1 MLDTELS
8 RARTRKNR
16 KPGRPTKETL
26 LAEKAEDLAAAI
38 QVEEEA
44 EDLAAAIQLEEEA
57 EDLAITM
64 QVEEEVCLAMPSTY
78 IEPDDQH
85 EERMYIEPTVQH
97 IAHLSANV

>member
-16 KPGRPTKETL
+16 KPGRPTKKTL

-44 EDLAAAIQLEEEA
+44 EDLAAAI
-57 EDLAITM
+57 
-64 QVEEEVCLAMPSTY
+64 
-78 IEPDDQH
+78 
-85 EERMYIEPTVQH
+85 
-97 IAHLSANV
+97 